1 MATVSADRR
10 RLLEQ
15 MKQSGRGPGGKGD
28 GGKLKKILG
37 YVLAAAAVLALL
49 VLFIMWASGAFST
62 PPEVLEVRSAVN
74 LEIAE
79 YNKMARNE
87 KPFSSDFAGT
97 GKVFET
103 MRNLPP
109 ERRED
114 ARAEM
119 ERLFEARERA
129 ETQSYFALPP
139 QDRQKELDRRIKE
152 EEDRRQAWMKQREER
167 QAQRDAERGRDG
179 QNGQGRQ
186 GEGRGD
192 RGGRGL
198 GGVGGPGGGGGGGPG
213 GPGGGGPGGGRG
225 GSEEARNAARKRR
238 LDGSSA
244 EERAQRTE
252 YRRQVEDRRKALGLS
267 PGRGPG

>member
-15 MKQSGRGPGGKGD
+15 MKQSQGGRGGKGGK
-28 GGKLKKILG
+28 GGGRTRTIIG
-37 YVLAAAAVLALL
+37 WVLAVIAILALF
-49 VLFIMWASGAFST
+49 VVFVMWASGAFST
-62 PPEVLEVRSAVN
+62 PPEILEVRSAVN
-74 LEIAE
+74 LEIE
-79 YNKMARNE
+79 ELNKVARNE
-87 KPFSSDFAGT
+87 KPFSSDFSGT

-109 ERRED
+109 EMRDD

-119 ERLFEARERA
+119 ERLFNARERA
-129 ETQSYFALPP
+129 ETQSFFALPP

-167 QAQRDAERGRDG
+167 AAQRDAERPRDRE
-179 QNGQGRQ
+179 NGQGQ
-186 GEGRGD
+186 GREGRGD
-192 RGGRGL
+192 RGDRAGGGGGR
-198 GGVGGPGGGGGGGPG
+198 GGPGGGGGGP
-213 GPGGGGPGGGRG
+213 GGRG
-225 GSEEARNAARKRR
+225 GSEEARNAARKAR

-252 YRRQVEDRRKALGLS
+252 YRRQIEDRRKALGLP
-267 PGRGPG
+267 PGRGGR